1 MWPSRRFFSLWSEAI
16 LWQSL
21 VVAII
26 RNVFGTLPF
35 EAVLL
40 IVLIGKVNFVF
51 QSITPSLVI

>member
-1 MWPSRRFFSLWSEAI
+1 MWPSRRFFSLCSEAI

-51 QSITPSLVI
+51 QSITP